1 MTLMRRRSRMLDRRI
16 GKFRFGAGLVRD
28 KFETVAQ
35 MFALYK
41 LLPIDVQYDVVDDV
55 FIYTVLG
62 NVLTLSSIGM
72 EPPMYRFN
80 IEKDFD
86 DFDDLLY
93 CNFLT
98 LQVGNTKLKRRWK
111 EIEDVQDKR

>member
-1 MTLMRRRSRMLDRRI
+1 MLDRRI

-72 EPPMYRFN
+72 EPPMYKFN
-80 IEKDFD
+80 VEDIFEGD
-86 DFDDLLY
+86 Y
-93 CNFLT
+93 YHRVYNSFLT
-98 LQVGNTKLKRRWK
+98 LQVGNTKLKRKWVEEK
-111 EIEDVQDKR
+111 INAVD

>member
-1 MTLMRRRSRMLDRRI
+1 MLDRRM
-16 GKFRFGAGLVRD
+16 GKFRIGAGLVRD

-72 EPPMYRFN
+72 EPPMYKFS
-80 IEKDFD
+80 IEHKFD
-86 DFDDLLY
+86 DYDDLLY
-93 CNFLT
+93 CKFLT
-98 LQVGNTKLKRRWK
+98 LQVGNTILKRKWVEEK
-111 EIEDVQDKR
+111 INAIN

>member
-62 NVLTLSSIGM
+62 NVLTLLYGGN
-72 EPPMYRFN
+72 EPPVYRFN
-80 IEKDFD
+80 IENIFEGD
-86 DFDDLLY
+86 Y
-93 CNFLT
+93 YHRIYNSFLT
-98 LQVGNTKLKRRWK
+98 LQVGNTKLKRKWVEEK
-111 EIEDVQDKR
+111 INAVD

>member
-1 MTLMRRRSRMLDRRI
+1 MLDRRI

-55 FIYTVLG
+55 YIYTVLG
-62 NVLTLSSIGM
+62 NVLTISLGGM
-72 EPPMYRFN
+72 EPPMYKFN
-80 IEKDFD
+80 VEDIFEGD
-86 DFDDLLY
+86 Y
-93 CNFLT
+93 YHRVYNSFLT
-98 LQVGNTKLKRRWK
+98 LQVGNTKLKRKWVEEK
-111 EIEDVQDKR
+111 INAVD